1 MKFVLINRLS
11 YAVQSILFSETVWM
25 FLCVTNMHSFSNL
38 TMITIIFLLIP
49 SLGYCLDNTVNSSNT
64 ESNLFENDTSTTSHD
79 FASNQTIEYCSTSA
93 ECVKGFHCQDNRCLS
108 SVSSPTFIA
117 AAGNQCEKTGN

>member
-64 ESNLFENDTSTTSHD
+64 ESNLFENDTSTTSYD
-79 FASNQTIEYCSTSA
+79 FPSNQTIEYCSTST
-93 ECVKGFHCQDNRCLS
+93 ECAKGFHCQDNRCLS

-117 AAGNQCEKTGN
+117 TAGNQCEKTGN